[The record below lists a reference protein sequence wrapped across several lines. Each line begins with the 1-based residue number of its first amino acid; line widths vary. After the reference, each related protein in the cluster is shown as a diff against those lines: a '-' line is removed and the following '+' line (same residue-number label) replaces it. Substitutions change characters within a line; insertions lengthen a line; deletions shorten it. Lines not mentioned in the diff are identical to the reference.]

1 MAPQIPSTPL
11 TPHISL
17 PLIGFGTWQLHG
29 DTAYASTR
37 AALDAGYR
45 HLDTATMYRNEAQV
59 GRALLDSGVPRG
71 QVFITTKL
79 PPDRIKQARAT
90 LEDSLRLLGVDAV
103 DLWLIH
109 WPPNSGG
116 PKAWAEM
123 LALRDEGLTRTVGV
137 SNYDMAQ
144 IDDLVAATG
153 EAPVANQIHWNP
165 RRYDAAVH
173 AAHRERGVV
182 LEGYS
187 PLKDTNLDD
196 KVLTG
201 IAEEHGVTAAQVV
214 LRWHIEHDIPVIP
227 RSSRPERVVSNL
239 DILGF
244 SLTSEEVAA
253 VDGLAAG

>member
-1 MAPQIPSTPL
+1 MAPEIPSTPL
-11 TPHISL
+11 TPQVAL
-17 PLIGFGTWQLHG
+17 PLVGFGTWQLHG

-45 HLDTATMYRNEAQV
+45 HLDTATLYRNEAQV
-59 GRALLDSGVPRG
+59 GQALRDSGVPRD

-79 PPDRIKQARAT
+79 PPDRIRQARAT
-90 LEDSLRLLGVDAV
+90 LEDSLRLLGVDTV
-103 DLWLIH
+103 DMWLIH
-109 WPPNSGG
+109 WPPGSGG
-116 PKAWAEM
+116 SKAWAEM

-144 IDDLVAATG
+144 IDELVTATG
-153 EAPVANQIHWNP
+153 EGPVANQIHWNP
-165 RRYDAAVH
+165 SRYDAAVV

-182 LEGYS
+182 VEGYS

-196 KVLTG
+196 TVLTG
-201 IAEEHGVTAAQVV
+201 IAERHGVTAAQVV
-214 LRWHIEHDIPVIP
+214 LRWHLEHGIPVIP

-244 SLTSEEVAA
+244 SLTPEEVAA
-253 VDGLAAG
+253 IDGLR